1 MNKHVL
7 LIGGGG
13 YIGTVVSKYLLD
25 SGCKVRILDN
35 FIYQNFNAIK
45 DLKGIK
51 NFSFFEGN
59 FAHEADIK
67 KSIQDITDVVI
78 LGGLVG
84 DPITKKY
91 PKLHKKINVDGMK
104 NCLSTLERNSFDKL
118 IFIST
123 CSNYGLISNQEIADE
138 SFALKPLSLY
148 AKAKVDIENL
158 ILSYR
163 NKNINFEPVILRF
176 ATAFGDSPRM
186 RFDLTINEFA
196 YELLKGNELTV
207 YDADTWRP
215 YCHVND
221 FSRLI
226 FQVIKY
232 TKNNLSFEVF
242 NAGSDE
248 NNFTKRQI
256 AEMLSKK
263 IPGSKINFK
272 EGDVDPRNYRV
283 NFKKLSKIGF
293 YIKHN
298 VKDEIEN
305 LIEFINKNNFKD
317 KKLYG
322 NYEIK

>member
-1 MNKHVL
+1 
-7 LIGGGG
+7 
-13 YIGTVVSKYLLD
+13 
-25 SGCKVRILDN
+25 
-35 FIYQNFNAIK
+35 
-45 DLKGIK
+45 
-51 NFSFFEGN
+51 
-59 FAHEADIK
+59 
-67 KSIQDITDVVI
+67 
-78 LGGLVG
+78 
-84 DPITKKY
+84 
-91 PKLHKKINVDGMK
+91 
-104 NCLSTLERNSFDKL
+104 
-118 IFIST
+118 
-123 CSNYGLISNQEIADE
+123 
-138 SFALKPLSLY
+138 
-148 AKAKVDIENL
+148 
-158 ILSYR
+158 
-163 NKNINFEPVILRF
+163 
-176 ATAFGDSPRM
+176 M